1 MNKKQYEEKR
11 NSLMNEAQALINEG
25 KTEEAQAKMD
35 EVRTLDE
42 TWDAIAQAQADFNA
56 MNREPQ
62 AVNPFGNITG
72 GILNLGAVDEPED
85 MYDSKEYRIAFM
97 NYVVN
102 GKPIPEKFTNAAGPT
117 KTPDIGAVISPTV
130 INKIIEKIEAT
141 GMILP
146 LVTRTAFAAGAVI
159 PTSSVKPVATWVAEG
174 GTSEKQKKTTGQID
188 IKGY

>member
-117 KTPDIGAVISPTV
+117 KTPDI
-130 INKIIEKIEAT
+130 
-141 GMILP
+141 
-146 LVTRTAFAAGAVI
+146 
-159 PTSSVKPVATWVAEG
+159 
-174 GTSEKQKKTTGQID
+174 
-188 IKGY
+188 